1 MLLPAAGRRTVSD
14 VPEQLSIQ
22 RTLLVVDDQPSVCV
36 SLEYLLGGTGY
47 RVFTA
52 GSGLAAEEI
61 VKREAVD
68 GALIDIHMPGQN
80 GFGTCERLRERA
92 RAAGRELQ
100 VWFMTGAF
108 THDLEKH
115 RVEVG
120 GLAILRKPFD
130 LAALLDELNRGF
142 GASGTPTVPAVSP
155 RPAQDAVLSRP

>member
-1 MLLPAAGRRTVSD
+1 M
-14 VPEQLSIQ
+14 
-22 RTLLVVDDQPSVCV
+22 
-36 SLEYLLGGTGY
+36 
-47 RVFTA
+47 
-52 GSGLAAEEI
+52 AAEEI
-61 VKREAVD
+61 VEREAVD

-92 RAAGRELQ
+92 RAAGRELR

-115 RVEVG
+115 RVEAG

-142 GASGTPTVPAVSP
+142 SAPGTPSVAPVSA
-155 RPAQDAVLSRP
+155 RPAQEAVLFRP